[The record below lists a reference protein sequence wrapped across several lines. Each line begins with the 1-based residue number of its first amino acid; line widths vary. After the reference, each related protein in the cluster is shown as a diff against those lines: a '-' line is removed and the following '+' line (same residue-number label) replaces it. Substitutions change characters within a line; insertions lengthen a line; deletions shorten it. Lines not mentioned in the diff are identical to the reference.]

1 MAGVTLPCFFISL
14 PEAIFL
20 IGQPVPL
27 VKNCKQGLESA
38 ALALRTDPEPF
49 LPSVNWLLS
58 WFVYQFGRMPVLEEA
73 RTIDYVTNHNVI
85 TIDHHGDEHFQNIK
99 NGGRTRGNI
108 GVKYS
113 LLFRFHFDFSMP
125 NYRKR

>member
-1 MAGVTLPCFFISL
+1 MEDLSSLALDQSFISS
-14 PEAIFL
+14 EE
-20 IGQPVPL
+20 
-27 VKNCKQGLESA
+27 C
-38 ALALRTDPEPF
+38 
-49 LPSVNWLLS
+49 
-58 WFVYQFGRMPVLEEA
+58 QFWKKRW
-73 RTIDYVTNHNVI
+73 IDYVTNHNVI

-113 LLFRFHFDFSMP
+113 LLFRFHFDFSML

>member
-1 MAGVTLPCFFISL
+1 MQSFRRAAVFFFCFFLMSSDL
-14 PEAIFL
+14 D
-20 IGQPVPL
+20 
-27 VKNCKQGLESA
+27 K
-38 ALALRTDPEPF
+38 
-49 LPSVNWLLS
+49 
-58 WFVYQFGRMPVLEEA
+58 QFGRMPVLEEA